1 MKNVAVLTE
10 DREFV
15 LFSRPHPREFDS
27 TKVPTPGNLPSKNA
41 NARGSAGGGG
51 GGGAGRRWNWL
62 MHMYTDMY
70 LFVSNIIVT
79 SDYI

>member
-15 LFSRPHPREFDS
+15 LFSRPHPGELDS
-27 TKVPTPGNLPSKNA
+27 SKVPTPRNLPSKNA
-41 NARGSAGGGG
+41 NARGSAGGGTVK
-51 GGGAGRRWNWL
+51 AGCRWNWL

-70 LFVSNIIVT
+70 LFVNNIIVT
-79 SDYI
+79 SDYM